1 MLWGADGKRPG
12 CGRLADERIPGI
24 FTVFASLETHHEAA
38 FQAPACWG
46 LKKFVLVWVL
56 CAWWCCFPP
65 LFSSPSHFCLN
76 HLVLKCCSELG
87 EDRQESSASL
97 MGAQGFGRRCGEP
110 GAGWEEAVS
119 PLNYVL

>member
-1 MLWGADGKRPG
+1 MLWGADGKWPG
-12 CGRLADERIPGI
+12 CGRLAAERIPGI

-65 LFSSPSHFCLN
+65 HLLIPFSFLFKSPGF
-76 HLVLKCCSELG
+76 EA
-87 EDRQESSASL
+87 EDGQESSSDL
-97 MGAQGFGRRCGEP
+97 MGAQGFEKRCGEP